1 MYNNV
6 MTTQTTIYVLCFKEN
21 QKCFCS
27 FSYYLLEDAWE
38 RKKTAGWK
46 IVKKV
51 KMYILALYSNSCFY

>member
-27 FSYYLLEDAWE
+27 FSYYLLEDAWDKE
-38 RKKTAGWK
+38 EENCWLK
-46 IVKKV
+46 
-51 KMYILALYSNSCFY
+51 NSEKSQNVHFGTVQ